1 MRLARTICFAASAW
15 KGIRIVPCLAAGEYS
30 AAAYY
35 VFVMLFWLGV
45 FYALGRIQEQD
56 AGVA

>member
-15 KGIRIVPCLAAGEYS
+15 KGVCVVPCLATGEYN
-30 AAAYY
+30 AAACY
-35 VFVMLFWLGV
+35 VFVTLFWLSV